1 MTGATRL
8 TVLIAPWVT
17 LDSAHERLLSGL
29 TLDSRHVQPDWLF
42 LAVTGSSSHG
52 LAYLDHAL
60 TNGAAA
66 VLWEP
71 DRGYDAEQVQAR
83 CQAAGAIAVP
93 FEGLAAAAGEL
104 GGRFY
109 DDPTS
114 ALRVIGVTGTDGK
127 TSVAHYAAQLADQL
141 DGPSAIMGTLGWGD
155 VAAPIDSELTTSDA
169 LTLQSRFAELRDRQ
183 VRTVAMEV
191 SSHALAQHRTEAVRM
206 DVAVLTHVGRD
217 HLDYHGTVEAYR
229 AAKRQLFTRSGL
241 SRCVLNLD
249 DDLGAEL
256 LAAPDRRASAL
267 TYGYHAE
274 ADLRILSTTPQA
286 TSLRVKTL
294 LNGIQRTL
302 VLPVLGEFNAMNA
315 MAALGAL
322 VGDYPLDDALNALD
336 RIQPVPG
343 RMEHYRTENEALVVI
358 DYAHTPGA
366 LEAALSTLR
375 QHLSGRLICVMGC
388 GGDRDRGKRE
398 LMGAAASRL
407 ADTVIITDDN
417 PRTEDPAGI
426 RAAVKAG
433 CHPGSDCRE
442 MDDREEAIAAA
453 MAMARPGDGVLVAG
467 KGHESQQIIGE
478 AVIPF
483 SDQAVVRSR
492 IPGGLA

>member
-1 MTGATRL
+1 MSGVTRL
-8 TVLIAPWVT
+8 TVLLAPWVVI
-17 LDSAHERLLSGL
+17 DPAHERLVAGL
-29 TLDSRHVQPDWLF
+29 TLDSRHVQPGWLF
-42 LAVTGSSSHG
+42 LAMAGSSRHG
-52 LAYLDHAL
+52 LAHLDQAL
-60 TNGAAA
+60 ANGAAA

-71 DRGYDAEQVQAR
+71 GAGHDAEQVQAR

-93 FEGLAAAAGEL
+93 FKGLAAAAGHL
-104 GGRFY
+104 GARFY
-109 DDPTS
+109 GDPSS

-127 TSVAHYAAQLADQL
+127 TSVAHYAAQLAEQL
-141 DGPSAIMGTLGWGD
+141 DGPSAIMGTLGWGE
-155 VAAPIDSELTTSDA
+155 VAAPMDSGLTTADA
-169 LTLQSRFAELRDRQ
+169 LTLQSRFAELRDRR

-206 DVAVLTHVGRD
+206 DVAVLTHIGRD

-241 SRCVLNLD
+241 HQCVLNRD
-249 DDLGAEL
+249 DELGAEL
-256 LAAPDRRASAL
+256 LAAPDRGASAL
-267 TYGYHAE
+267 SYGYHAE
-274 ADLRILSTTPQA
+274 ADLRILSTAPEA
-286 TSLRVKTL
+286 TSLRVKAL
-294 LNGIQRTL
+294 LSGIQRTL

-315 MAALGAL
+315 MAALGAF
-322 VGDYPLDDALNALD
+322 VGNYPLDDALDALA

-343 RMEHYRTENEALVVI
+343 RMEHYRTANDALVVI

-375 QHLSGRLICVMGC
+375 HHLTGRLICVMGC

-398 LMGAAASRL
+398 VMGAAASRL

-417 PRTEDPAGI
+417 PRTEDPADI

-442 MDDREEAIAAA
+442 IGDREEAIATA

-467 KGHESQQIIGE
+467 KGHESQQVIGE

-492 IPGGLA
+492 IPGGLH